1 MKTLIQQVMISL
13 PFDGG
18 KTIEVEKVITN
29 DDHLYLA
36 ILKLKVRWT
45 KIVINLQSSN
55 IETNQ

>member
-45 KIVINLQSSN
+45 KIVFNL
-55 IETNQ
+55 